1 MRVLGRQLHQLF
13 FGSLLRH
20 AQIDP
25 AAFTAAQ
32 PLFQDLDVR
41 DLLLQHQFPRNI
53 GRARIKLLHKIQQ
66 DLRRVIPL
74 HMGHIEMLP
83 ADQLAVPHEKDLHHG
98 VRLILGQ
105 RQNILVLAV
114 AVRDLLLLRHA
125 LDTVVEIPVPYGI
138 LELQIL
144 GRLRHLF
151 LQILQKRLI
160 VAVQEI
166 QRLFHAFS
174 VRLPVDIALTG
185 SQTLLDMVIQA
196 GPLEADIPRQPAV
209 AGL

>member
-1 MRVLGRQLHQLF
+1 
-13 FGSLLRH
+13 
-20 AQIDP
+20 
-25 AAFTAAQ
+25 
-32 PLFQDLDVR
+32 
-41 DLLLQHQFPRNI
+41 
-53 GRARIKLLHKIQQ
+53 
-66 DLRRVIPL
+66 
-74 HMGHIEMLP
+74 MLP

-125 LDTVVEIPVPYGI
+125 FDTVVEIPVPYSL

-151 LQILQKRLI
+151 LQLLQKRLI

-166 QRLFHAFS
+166 QRLFHALP
-174 VRLPVDIALTG
+174 VRLPVDIPLTG